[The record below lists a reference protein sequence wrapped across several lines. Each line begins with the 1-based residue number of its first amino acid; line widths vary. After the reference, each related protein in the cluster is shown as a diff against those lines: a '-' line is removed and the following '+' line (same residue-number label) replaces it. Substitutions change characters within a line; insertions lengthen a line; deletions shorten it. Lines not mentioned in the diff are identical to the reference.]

1 MRRRRAAVRRSGDGD
16 ACEGWEIVRG
26 KIASASG
33 ERRRVRGR
41 TRRGSR
47 ARDACERAH
56 TREARG
62 VARGWWNGSEV
73 VEARDWVTDE
83 GDAFFDWD
91 SDRTRRSVA

>member
-1 MRRRRAAVRRSGDGD
+1 MGPRTDEEGIARAG
-16 ACEGWEIVRG
+16 
-26 KIASASG
+26 
-33 ERRRVRGR
+33 RVRA
-41 TRRGSR
+41 S
-47 ARDACERAH
+47 
-56 TREARG
+56 EARG